1 MSIQR
6 LFSYVLAI
14 VACTGFMAC
23 SMPAGPQTASST
35 KSSTASVPK
44 LRFIGETTLPHR
56 MEFQGTTVGGLS
68 GIDYDAKRGIFYLI
82 SDDRSD
88 INAARFYTA
97 KISITA
103 SALGKPE
110 LLSVVTLKKSDG
122 TVFGNRKDDA
132 ANVADPEA
140 IRYRADIDT
149 LLWTSEGDKKLMLNP
164 FLREMKLDGS
174 FVRDIAT
181 LPMFAMQNG
190 NAGSRE
196 NATYEGMS
204 LSADSRSVWVAM
216 EGARYE
222 DGATASFEN
231 GGASIRLTQ
240 YDMTSAKPIQQIAYA
255 MDAIPARAM
264 PPSGFSDNG
273 VPEVLMLD
281 AHRMLVLERSYA
293 QGVGN
298 SLRVYVIDTRDAT
311 DIINVAALNTA
322 NHTPI
327 KKQLLTNFD
336 SLNLMK
342 LDNTEGMS
350 FGPRLANGNRTVIF
364 VSDDNFNRN
373 QITQFLAFEL
383 IE

>member
-6 LFSYVLAI
+6 FVYYVCAMIICAGLIACALPIKPQLISSSEPLA
-14 VACTGFMAC
+14 VD
-23 SMPAGPQTASST
+23 S
-35 KSSTASVPK
+35 PK

-82 SDDRSD
+82 ADDRSD

-97 KISITA
+97 RIPITA
-103 SALGKPE
+103 DTLGKTE
-110 LLSVVTLKKSDG
+110 LLSMVTLKKSDG
-122 TVFGNRKDDA
+122 AVFGSRKDDA
-132 ANVADPEA
+132 ANVPDPEA
-140 IRYRADIDT
+140 IRYRPDTDT
-149 LLWTSEGDKKLMLNP
+149 LLWTSEGDKKLLLDP

-174 FVRDIAT
+174 FVRNVAT
-181 LPMFAMQNG
+181 SSMFAMQKG

-196 NATYEGMS
+196 NATYEGLS
-204 LSADSRSVWVAM
+204 LSADGRSVWVAM

-222 DGATASFEN
+222 DGATPSFES

-240 YDMTSAKPIQQIAYA
+240 YDVASAKSIRQIAYA
-255 MDAIPARAM
+255 MDAIPARPM
-264 PPSGFSDNG
+264 PPTGFADNG
-273 VPEVLMLD
+273 VPEILMLD
-281 AHRMLVLERSYA
+281 THRMLVLERSYA

-298 SLRVYVIDTRDAT
+298 SLRVYVIDTRDSADVINIPALSAT
-311 DIINVAALNTA
+311 
-322 NHTPI
+322 NHSPVR
-327 KKQLLTNFD
+327 KRLLINFD
-336 SLNLMK
+336 SLNLAK

-350 FGPRLANGNRTVIF
+350 FGPRLANGNRTLIF
-364 VSDDNFNRN
+364 VSDDNFNRS